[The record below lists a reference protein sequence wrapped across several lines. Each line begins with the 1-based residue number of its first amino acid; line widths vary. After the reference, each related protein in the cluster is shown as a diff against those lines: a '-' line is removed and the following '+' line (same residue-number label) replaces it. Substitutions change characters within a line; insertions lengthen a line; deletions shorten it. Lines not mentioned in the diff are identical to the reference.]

1 MKKIDITLAICNFN
15 KAEYLDRSIR
25 SCLDQIVFGSK
36 MIEVIVIDDNS
47 SDRSKKVLKVFG
59 KKIKLF
65 SNKKIWV
72 LDIVHV

>member
-47 SDRSKKVLKVFG
+47 SDR
-59 KKIKLF
+59 
-65 SNKKIWV
+65 
-72 LDIVHV
+72 